1 MLQLGRHPRLAQ
13 EPLRLDL
20 RLAHLWVQRLVNDL
34 TMKIDV
40 AANEELGRAALGHQL
55 EVGILQRAT
64 LPVNREHTVRI
75 RQEQRRLTQRRRI
88 ALPLFPFVA
97 HLGAK

>member
-1 MLQLGRHPRLAQ
+1 MLQLGRHPRLTQ

-20 RLAHLWVQRLVNDL
+20 GLAHLRVQRLVNDL

-40 AANEELGRAALGHQL
+40 AAGEELGRAALGHQL
-55 EVGILQRAT
+55 EIGVLQRAA
-64 LPVNREHTVRI
+64 LPVNRKHTVRI
-75 RQEQRRLTQRRRI
+75 RQAQRRLMQRRRI
-88 ALPLFPFVA
+88 ALPCFPFVA